1 MTSETSTEIASGE
14 VIDLMNDVIGLRNDG
29 VARLMAPHPG
39 GPPTRLDGHTIGLGM
54 VRADNMPPHAGERH
68 PDGDEVL
75 VMISGCIDVHLE
87 LDDGDKTVRV
97 GPGEALVVPRG
108 VWHLIESIEPGQ
120 MVNITPGPNGEHR
133 PLRDGP

>member
-1 MTSETSTEIASGE
+1 MTSETTSGIAPGT
-14 VIDLMNDVIGLRNDG
+14 VIDLMTDVIGLRSDRL
-29 VARLMAPHPG
+29 ACLMAPSNG

-54 VRADNMPPHAGERH
+54 VSAENMPPHAGERH

-75 VMISGCIDVHLE
+75 VMISGSIDVHLE
-87 LDDGDKTVRV
+87 LDEGNKTVRV

-120 MVNITPGPNGEHR
+120 LVNITPGPNGEHR
-133 PLRDGP
+133 PLPAS